1 MRILKGFKSNV
12 LKLRILKGLWTFL
25 SVADEIEEKNGPEDP
40 PLHGAEKEAG
50 SEPRCVSRG

>member
-1 MRILKGFKSNV
+1 MFSEV
-12 LKLRILKGLWTFL
+12 RILKGLWTFL

-50 SEPRCVSRG
+50 SEPRCVPRG